1 MQEYH
6 KSPLFERHV
15 SEGVHPFKGSVM
27 VVNDRN
33 RQGLLDK
40 IQSDVY
46 IRDGVWNMHEA
57 QVMPFWTL
65 LQWQRV
71 ADGEY

>member
-1 MQEYH
+1 
-6 KSPLFERHV
+6 V
-15 SEGVHPFKGSVM
+15 NEGVRPFKGSVM

-33 RQGLLDK
+33 HQGFLDK

-46 IRDGVWNMHEA
+46 IRDGVWNIHEA
-57 QVMPFWTL
+57 QMMYFRTL
-65 LQWQRV
+65 LRWQRV